1 MSLKT
6 KKIKVGITGLNGFI
20 GWHLKQRLLY
30 ISKRYE
36 IIHFQRDFFN
46 SEKKISNFL
55 KKCDVLVHLAAVN
68 RHEKINYIYEEN
80 IRISQILINSLI
92 KIKPK
97 PKIILASSV
106 QEKLDN
112 EFGKSKR
119 KVRSLFEEFGLKY
132 KTSISSL
139 IIPNIFGPFCKPNYN
154 SFVSTFC
161 HGVLHKKQIK
171 IENNRGIDLLYIDQL
186 IEVFTKCIDEIY
198 NKTTFSIET
207 IHQFN
212 TSNIDIKEV
221 YKKIVIFKKE
231 YFDNGIIPDLN
242 KKIDLDL
249 FNTFRSFINLNHFPK
264 KLKKH
269 KDHRGFFSELIKTKS
284 EGQTSVSLSFKN
296 IERGNHFHT
305 RKIERFYIFK
315 GEALVQL
322 RKVDTNEIFNIK
334 LSSDENNYLDIP
346 IWYTHNLVNT
356 GNDELYSVFWISEHF
371 DEDDPDTYYLNVN
384 QEL

>member
-6 KKIKVGITGLNGFI
+6 KKIKVGITGVNGFI

-30 ISKRYE
+30 TSDKYE
-36 IIHFQRDFFN
+36 IIHFERDFFD

-55 KKCDVLVHLAAVN
+55 KKCNVLVHLAAVN
-68 RHEKINYIYEEN
+68 RHKKIDYIYEEN
-80 IRISQILINSLI
+80 VRISQILINSLI
-92 KIKPK
+92 KIKSK
-97 PKIILASSV
+97 PKIILASSI

-139 IIPNIFGPFCKPNYN
+139 IIPNVFGPFCKPNYN

-161 HGVLHKKQIK
+161 HGVLHKKQIN

-186 IEVFTKCIDEIY
+186 IEVFTKSIDELC
-198 NKTTFSIET
+198 NKSTFSIEK
-207 IHQFN
+207 IEQFK

-221 YKKIVIFKKE
+221 YNKILIFKKE
-231 YFDNGIIPDLN
+231 YFDNGTIPNLN

-249 FNTFRSFINLNHFPK
+249 FNTFRSFIPLNHFPK

-269 KDHRGFFSELIKTKS
+269 EDHRGFFSELIKTNS
-284 EGQTSVSLSFKN
+284 EGQTSVSVSFKN

-305 RKIERFYIFK
+305 RKIERFYILRGK
-315 GEALVQL
+315 ALVQL
-322 RKVDTNEIFNIK
+322 RRVDTDEIYDIK
-334 LSSDENNYLDIP
+334 LSSNENNYLDIP
-346 IWYTHNLVNT
+346 IWYTHNLVNI
-356 GNDELYSVFWISEHF
+356 GNDEMYSVFWISEHF
-371 DEDDPDTYYLNVN
+371 NQDDPDTFFLNVN
-384 QEL
+384 K